1 MFKYLINGELF
12 VFSSEEERDNI
23 LEQARANGYTIEL
36 VKEKEKVA
44 SNEDFQKDTTKSADV
59 VSKDS
64 AQNVTGLPFDDGS
77 LAFRNNKPLEGDDL
91 TALEESTDIVEEDL
105 QIYGNVLNKE
115 GDTTFVEKPYE
126 LQLEEYTSNY
136 TDAINAK
143 GNYNFLAEKSAKDRE
158 FFAETMI
165 AKPSYLK
172 KKFNRLTNSYDLV
185 PTEDAAKQFEKNL
198 PSNFDAFES
207 KKDFSEAVDIAIK
220 KTINEDELIK
230 FQILQNERKSK
241 KELVEYGKSLNN
253 IYDFEDPKDLAKATE
268 DWNQR
273 AKELIID
280 PIVNSKY
287 YKNTMNQISTVASE
301 VGSAKNV
308 EFARS
313 KDWLLSKFDA
323 EREIY
328 GLGWHAD
335 FAESAVGGAVNMY
348 KGFNQSLAA
357 GQQVSLKETSD
368 QIIRLEKDIASG
380 KITEDSSTTFGGT
393 YSHKEGYTYGAKTG
407 SVKEKLAFLKNKL
420 KGISGSIIEDLEA
433 ADKAGDYKEL
443 FKTANL
449 EDGID
454 LTDLWRLVGES
465 TPQMAAA
472 TAGTLTGNPVL
483 AGLGF
488 MTMFATEYG
497 SNYIG
502 AIEQGLINDGLK
514 VTQENVMDALQKGKY
529 ANQAIA
535 AGGAVLS
542 AGLEQLG
549 GSAVAKNTLKA
560 LGLSGSIAKASA
572 SLYKGEIKK
581 MAKVLYRGGQSKIKS
596 GVSEGFTELGQGLAS
611 QAATGLQLEGLKG
624 ITSYIDGNENYQAFT
639 AGTAMGIFLPF
650 GASVASQTSIELRNS
665 ARDVATRFDFGNA
678 GKDLASVNSFFKAA
692 ENNLKRKLE
701 LNQLT
706 EEEYLEELDNLNE
719 AKNTGYKIP
728 QNLSE
733 TGRKKAFD
741 LILEKTQIEN
751 DIKGK
756 EPELVKEDK
765 DRILQINKELSDISA
780 VDRVTKSSTKILK
793 DVGEGDK
800 EIRSVGSKEE
810 VAKIIEDIEGDK
822 DASISKAESYG
833 LNVKRPGKPDLIII
847 NEEAIFET
855 GLGGKNTVTLE
866 DGKAFGIKLKN
877 NTSAHEVLHSILNEV
892 VGDEAMIKMGDNLL
906 SALETAY
913 GNDLKTSVFGKR
925 YEQYVALSKEK
936 DEDGK
941 PKYSKVQLAQETFTL
956 FSEALLDKD
965 MELIKKDKTFIES
978 LKAIVKQVYST
989 VFNKPIDFDSDENLF
1004 KFIEDYNKSVTSG
1017 KGLSRRM
1024 KATIK
1029 KAAKNKPTVE
1039 ANKNAEV
1046 SSSLNAGYQQELDA
1060 ALQALEEAEAVL
1072 DEDFDNPQSQKAVD
1086 KAEAAFNAVVQKQA
1100 NQAAGI
1106 EEESAEEVVSEEIN
1120 EVSAKDFVKTK
1131 KDPST
1136 KKRSLTP
1143 EVKSVIEKKIVKAQ
1157 TETDKLVKKQKA
1169 AIDKRLKEIDALP
1182 SSEMERTPKAALKK
1196 LAKNN
1201 PVEFAKQQKI
1211 EEPKPAGLAILEK
1224 EIAEDLKVPID
1235 KFVNSVGV
1243 LFYNLQKPQVRDT
1256 VDLNTFLDVVRGDV
1270 LDMTIR
1276 EFKKN
1281 TINRQGEAVVND
1293 IEDIIFS
1300 RGGRRIID
1308 VSKRLIVGQEK
1319 TNSTPEIKSEQVKD
1333 VKKIK
1338 PSSILAGTKNR
1349 YNRAK
1354 DKVKEFWDKNRDNE
1368 KVRTFKGLKSVID
1381 DVIVEVFDITPSALS
1396 ARSGNLNRPS
1406 MDNALK
1412 NITEPLNVVEIR
1424 NANGDVEIARVN
1436 KEEINGFID
1445 DLNRRRLLEKSDPEY
1460 IEGYNRSKEP
1470 TSILD
1475 LLTKFFPKSTVPEY
1489 FYADGDRGDKLI
1501 IEKDTGIGNKLK
1513 EALYVTKGRGG
1524 LGSGNTLRDLSDVTF
1539 DDMLDVIGA
1548 YKDADGVFRFK
1559 AGVNGRSPEGLR
1571 LLELVKLTGKYIT
1584 NELSR
1589 TEANLDP
1596 MTKADLA
1603 AGKSEL
1609 MYSLKYV
1616 SPELLNKLTI
1626 GDVNNLKTLNVRN
1639 KTDLAKAIKKLED
1652 ELEPG
1657 YFDTL
1662 KPYIEGFK
1670 KDWEI
1675 SQEAK
1680 WPDSEQRIIDT
1691 FVNLKELLPGL
1702 KIVQTKLN
1710 TNSSE
1715 LDYKFE
1721 LDGKEINLE
1730 AKKNLS
1736 ARLGSL
1742 GIHFNETQGFYIN
1755 SKHDGINGKFL
1766 GKLIAGEKDTA
1777 NVFVDKAE
1785 DYYKGKFTY
1794 ISFDKSG
1801 KRRFE
1806 MKAWA
1811 YAKLVKQGFLIKSTS
1826 KIRLPIEYVSQF
1838 YANKNGDVINFGDI
1852 GAFALKDNGMFD
1864 IPLLNQKNVEVDV
1877 SVSWRPAY
1885 LKNGNVIL
1893 TRVASPQLTTDSK
1906 KILGETDTF
1915 NFSKLKEAQAI
1926 LNTNN
1931 IKTLGNET
1939 LISPSLRIKG
1949 QTNTQVIDQMI
1960 KIDKAITIANSLNV
1974 PNKGISVWDF
1984 DDTLARSKSNV
1995 LYTMPDGSNGKLTA
2009 EQFAKD
2015 GDRLM
2020 AEGAE
2025 FDFSEFS
2032 KVVQGSKG
2040 PFFEKA
2046 MARNKKFGNKNVFIL
2061 TARPAN
2067 SATAIHEFLKGIGLD
2082 IPLANITGLANSSPQ
2097 AKANWVVGK
2106 AAEGYNDF
2114 YFADDHIG
2122 NVKAVEQALSV
2133 LDVKSKVQQARIS
2146 SSLDMSKE
2154 FNKYL
2159 EGSTGIEFFKKYKS
2173 DKAKLKGRF
2182 KGKLDV
2188 FIPPS
2193 AEDFLGLLYKTLN
2206 KGKLGEAQMKFYED
2220 NLLKPYAK
2228 ANSALRSARVRSI
2241 REFDAIKK
2249 KLKIVPKDLKK
2260 SFKVE
2265 DENGNMKDSLFSK
2278 EQAIRVYI
2286 WNSQGIEMPNLSQVD
2301 LAVMVNEVNANPDLK
2316 AFADELL
2323 KLNRGMKSKAPSKN
2337 WMDGNIGIDLQAN
2350 LNSVGR
2356 KKLLEVW
2363 QQNVDAIFS
2372 GENLNKLEAAY
2383 GPEYVKALENSL
2395 RRMRTGRSAVPVT
2408 DNEAGNNLITWLNSA
2423 VGNIMFFNNRSALLQ
2438 MLSATNF
2445 LNFEDN
2451 NIIAAG
2457 KALMD
2462 IKQYSKDFMTLMNS
2476 DYLVDRRDGTRIN
2489 INEADIALIAKQS
2502 GITGVIAK
2510 ILEAGF
2516 LPTKYADSLAIGVG
2530 GATFYR
2536 TKVNALVKGGM
2547 SKAKAE
2553 AQAMQEFISV
2563 AETSQQS
2570 SDQSK
2575 ISMEQAGSVGKII
2588 LAFNNTSSQYS
2599 RIIKRSVQDLYNR
2612 RGSDKANLARI
2623 VYYGG
2628 MQNLLFN
2635 FMQQAMFAAMWGG
2648 EDDEEVLDGKKAK
2661 IVNSMADGLLRGMGV
2676 KAAIFVAIKNT
2687 AIKLYERSKKDVNK
2701 DYRYYAVMGL
2711 LSVSPPLSS
2720 KASKLS
2726 KAASAFQYG
2735 EDKMKY
2741 GKFGLDSPELAIG
2754 ANLVSFAT
2762 SLPTDRL
2769 LTKAI
2774 NVSDALDASNE
2785 PWERLFMTMGWP
2797 KWTLSTKA
2805 ESDLERKEDKTEI
2818 KEAKEKA
2825 EFDAMTPLEQKTKAL
2840 EDLKKFQQVD
2850 SLKAYGLTDKEI
2862 RLLTREEDRVNK
2874 ILSLEGSEK
2883 KGLTPADKAEE
2894 ELYDLKKKQQ
2904 VDSLTKYGL
2913 TKKQIRDLK
2922 YEEDRVNEILRLRK
2936 KNKKIKDSLK

>member
-44 SNEDFQKDTTKSADV
+44 SDKDFQKDTTKSANV

-692 ENNLKRKLE
+692 ENNLKQKLE

-978 LKAIVKQVYST
+978 LKAIIKQVYST

-1046 SSSLNAGYQQELDA
+1046 SSSLNAEYQQ
-1060 ALQALEEAEAVL
+1060 
-1072 DEDFDNPQSQKAVD
+1072 
-1086 KAEAAFNAVVQKQA
+1086 
-1100 NQAAGI
+1100 
-1106 EEESAEEVVSEEIN
+1106 
-1120 EVSAKDFVKTK
+1120 
-1131 KDPST
+1131 
-1136 KKRSLTP
+1136 
-1143 EVKSVIEKKIVKAQ
+1143 
-1157 TETDKLVKKQKA
+1157 
-1169 AIDKRLKEIDALP
+1169 
-1182 SSEMERTPKAALKK
+1182 
-1196 LAKNN
+1196 
-1201 PVEFAKQQKI
+1201 
-1211 EEPKPAGLAILEK
+1211 
-1224 EIAEDLKVPID
+1224 
-1235 KFVNSVGV
+1235 
-1243 LFYNLQKPQVRDT
+1243 
-1256 VDLNTFLDVVRGDV
+1256 
-1270 LDMTIR
+1270 
-1276 EFKKN
+1276 
-1281 TINRQGEAVVND
+1281 
-1293 IEDIIFS
+1293 
-1300 RGGRRIID
+1300 
-1308 VSKRLIVGQEK
+1308 
-1319 TNSTPEIKSEQVKD
+1319 
-1333 VKKIK
+1333 
-1338 PSSILAGTKNR
+1338 
-1349 YNRAK
+1349 
-1354 DKVKEFWDKNRDNE
+1354 
-1368 KVRTFKGLKSVID
+1368 
-1381 DVIVEVFDITPSALS
+1381 
-1396 ARSGNLNRPS
+1396 
-1406 MDNALK
+1406 
-1412 NITEPLNVVEIR
+1412 
-1424 NANGDVEIARVN
+1424 
-1436 KEEINGFID
+1436 
-1445 DLNRRRLLEKSDPEY
+1445 
-1460 IEGYNRSKEP
+1460 
-1470 TSILD
+1470 
-1475 LLTKFFPKSTVPEY
+1475 
-1489 FYADGDRGDKLI
+1489 
-1501 IEKDTGIGNKLK
+1501 
-1513 EALYVTKGRGG
+1513 
-1524 LGSGNTLRDLSDVTF
+1524 
-1539 DDMLDVIGA
+1539 
-1548 YKDADGVFRFK
+1548 
-1559 AGVNGRSPEGLR
+1559 
-1571 LLELVKLTGKYIT
+1571 
-1584 NELSR
+1584 
-1589 TEANLDP
+1589 
-1596 MTKADLA
+1596 
-1603 AGKSEL
+1603 
-1609 MYSLKYV
+1609 
-1616 SPELLNKLTI
+1616 
-1626 GDVNNLKTLNVRN
+1626 
-1639 KTDLAKAIKKLED
+1639 
-1652 ELEPG
+1652 
-1657 YFDTL
+1657 
-1662 KPYIEGFK
+1662 
-1670 KDWEI
+1670 
-1675 SQEAK
+1675 
-1680 WPDSEQRIIDT
+1680 
-1691 FVNLKELLPGL
+1691 
-1702 KIVQTKLN
+1702 
-1710 TNSSE
+1710 
-1715 LDYKFE
+1715 
-1721 LDGKEINLE
+1721 
-1730 AKKNLS
+1730 
-1736 ARLGSL
+1736 
-1742 GIHFNETQGFYIN
+1742 
-1755 SKHDGINGKFL
+1755 
-1766 GKLIAGEKDTA
+1766 
-1777 NVFVDKAE
+1777 
-1785 DYYKGKFTY
+1785 
-1794 ISFDKSG
+1794 
-1801 KRRFE
+1801 
-1806 MKAWA
+1806 
-1811 YAKLVKQGFLIKSTS
+1811 
-1826 KIRLPIEYVSQF
+1826 
-1838 YANKNGDVINFGDI
+1838 
-1852 GAFALKDNGMFD
+1852 
-1864 IPLLNQKNVEVDV
+1864 
-1877 SVSWRPAY
+1877 
-1885 LKNGNVIL
+1885 
-1893 TRVASPQLTTDSK
+1893 
-1906 KILGETDTF
+1906 
-1915 NFSKLKEAQAI
+1915 
-1926 LNTNN
+1926 
-1931 IKTLGNET
+1931 
-1939 LISPSLRIKG
+1939 
-1949 QTNTQVIDQMI
+1949 
-1960 KIDKAITIANSLNV
+1960 
-1974 PNKGISVWDF
+1974 
-1984 DDTLARSKSNV
+1984 
-1995 LYTMPDGSNGKLTA
+1995 
-2009 EQFAKD
+2009 
-2015 GDRLM
+2015 
-2020 AEGAE
+2020 
-2025 FDFSEFS
+2025 
-2032 KVVQGSKG
+2032 
-2040 PFFEKA
+2040 
-2046 MARNKKFGNKNVFIL
+2046 
-2061 TARPAN
+2061 
-2067 SATAIHEFLKGIGLD
+2067 
-2082 IPLANITGLANSSPQ
+2082 
-2097 AKANWVVGK
+2097 
-2106 AAEGYNDF
+2106 
-2114 YFADDHIG
+2114 
-2122 NVKAVEQALSV
+2122 
-2133 LDVKSKVQQARIS
+2133 
-2146 SSLDMSKE
+2146 
-2154 FNKYL
+2154 
-2159 EGSTGIEFFKKYKS
+2159 
-2173 DKAKLKGRF
+2173 
-2182 KGKLDV
+2182 
-2188 FIPPS
+2188 
-2193 AEDFLGLLYKTLN
+2193 
-2206 KGKLGEAQMKFYED
+2206 
-2220 NLLKPYAK
+2220 
-2228 ANSALRSARVRSI
+2228 
-2241 REFDAIKK
+2241 
-2249 KLKIVPKDLKK
+2249 
-2260 SFKVE
+2260 
-2265 DENGNMKDSLFSK
+2265 
-2278 EQAIRVYI
+2278 
-2286 WNSQGIEMPNLSQVD
+2286 
-2301 LAVMVNEVNANPDLK
+2301 
-2316 AFADELL
+2316 
-2323 KLNRGMKSKAPSKN
+2323 
-2337 WMDGNIGIDLQAN
+2337 
-2350 LNSVGR
+2350 
-2356 KKLLEVW
+2356 
-2363 QQNVDAIFS
+2363 
-2372 GENLNKLEAAY
+2372 
-2383 GPEYVKALENSL
+2383 
-2395 RRMRTGRSAVPVT
+2395 
-2408 DNEAGNNLITWLNSA
+2408 
-2423 VGNIMFFNNRSALLQ
+2423 
-2438 MLSATNF
+2438 
-2445 LNFEDN
+2445 
-2451 NIIAAG
+2451 
-2457 KALMD
+2457 
-2462 IKQYSKDFMTLMNS
+2462 
-2476 DYLVDRRDGTRIN
+2476 
-2489 INEADIALIAKQS
+2489 
-2502 GITGVIAK
+2502 
-2510 ILEAGF
+2510 
-2516 LPTKYADSLAIGVG
+2516 
-2530 GATFYR
+2530 
-2536 TKVNALVKGGM
+2536 
-2547 SKAKAE
+2547 
-2553 AQAMQEFISV
+2553 
-2563 AETSQQS
+2563 
-2570 SDQSK
+2570 
-2575 ISMEQAGSVGKII
+2575 
-2588 LAFNNTSSQYS
+2588 
-2599 RIIKRSVQDLYNR
+2599 
-2612 RGSDKANLARI
+2612 
-2623 VYYGG
+2623 
-2628 MQNLLFN
+2628 
-2635 FMQQAMFAAMWGG
+2635 
-2648 EDDEEVLDGKKAK
+2648 
-2661 IVNSMADGLLRGMGV
+2661 
-2676 KAAIFVAIKNT
+2676 
-2687 AIKLYERSKKDVNK
+2687 
-2701 DYRYYAVMGL
+2701 
-2711 LSVSPPLSS
+2711 
-2720 KASKLS
+2720 
-2726 KAASAFQYG
+2726 
-2735 EDKMKY
+2735 
-2741 GKFGLDSPELAIG
+2741 
-2754 ANLVSFAT
+2754 
-2762 SLPTDRL
+2762 
-2769 LTKAI
+2769 
-2774 NVSDALDASNE
+2774 
-2785 PWERLFMTMGWP
+2785 
-2797 KWTLSTKA
+2797 
-2805 ESDLERKEDKTEI
+2805 
-2818 KEAKEKA
+2818 
-2825 EFDAMTPLEQKTKAL
+2825 
-2840 EDLKKFQQVD
+2840 
-2850 SLKAYGLTDKEI
+2850 
-2862 RLLTREEDRVNK
+2862 
-2874 ILSLEGSEK
+2874 
-2883 KGLTPADKAEE
+2883 
-2894 ELYDLKKKQQ
+2894 
-2904 VDSLTKYGL
+2904 
-2913 TKKQIRDLK
+2913 
-2922 YEEDRVNEILRLRK
+2922 
-2936 KNKKIKDSLK
+2936 

>member
-44 SNEDFQKDTTKSADV
+44 SDKDFQKDTTKSADV

-978 LKAIVKQVYST
+978 LKAIIKQVYST

-1256 VDLNTFLDVVRGDV
+1256 VDKNTFLDVVRGDV

-1319 TNSTPEIKSEQVKD
+1319 TNSTPEIKSEQVKY

-1548 YKDADGVFRFK
+1548 YEDADGVFRFK

-1721 LDGKEINLE
+1721 LDGEEINLE

-1766 GKLIAGEKDTA
+1766 GKLIAGEKNTA

-1877 SVSWRPAY
+1877 SVSWRPTY

-1906 KILGETDTF
+1906 KILGETGTF

-2159 EGSTGIEFFKKYKS
+2159 EGSTGIKSFKKYKS

-2206 KGKLGEAQMKFYED
+2206 KGELGDAQMKFYED

-2228 ANSALRSARVRSI
+2228 ANSSLRSARVRSI

-2260 SFKVE
+2260 SFEVK
-2265 DENGNMKDSLFSK
+2265 DENGNMKDSLFSE

-2286 WNSQGIEMPNLSQVD
+2286 WNAQGIEMPNLSQVD
-2301 LAVMVNEVNANPDLK
+2301 LAVMVNHVNAEPELK

-2372 GENLNKLEAAY
+2372 EQNLNKLEAAY
-2383 GPEYVKALENSL
+2383 GPEYVKALKNSL

-2536 TKVNALVKGGM
+2536 TKINALMKEGM